1 MEVFQADSYTN
12 ILNSFRSFS
21 TGLEQIIGML
31 DKFEVNDSSVESS
44 DYFSED
50 DIDFPDI
57 AVKKRADFQ
66 D

>member
-31 DKFEVNDSSVESS
+31 DKFEVNDTSVESS
-44 DYFSED
+44 DYFSND
-50 DIDFPDI
+50 DLDFPDI
-57 AVKKRADFQ
+57 APKSNIDRQ

>member
-21 TGLEQIIGML
+21 SGLEQIIGML
-31 DKFEVNDSSVESS
+31 DKFEVNDSSIESS
-44 DYFSED
+44 DYFTAD
-50 DIDFPDI
+50 GIDFPDI
-57 AVKKRADFQ
+57 AIKNKIDIQ